1 MKKILNSDGIKD
13 LLSSCVAV
21 FIGLIFGL
29 IVILIANSD
38 YAVEGFL
45 TLISGGFSNGARGI
59 GQVINQ
65 AVPIILTGLSVGFAF
80 KTGLFNIGTPGQF
93 VVGAFVA
100 IYVGVEWTFL
110 PGALHWIVAIILA
123 GIAGSLWGAVP
134 GLMKAYLNV
143 NEVISSII
151 MNYIGMYTVNY
162 IIPLTVFDSM
172 KNQTL
177 NVNQNAIISKFGLDL
192 LVPNINGGI
201 VVAILAVVVIHII
214 LNKTTF
220 GFELKACGFSPDAS
234 KYAGINAKQKIV
246 FSMMIAGALAGIGG
260 GLLYLAGSGQCLQ
273 VVDTLAPEGFNGIAV
288 ALLGLSNPFGV
299 LIAGLF
305 IAHITIGGS
314 LMQIYGFI
322 PQIVDI
328 IVAITIYFSA
338 FSLLIKQFLN
348 KHKLFN
354 ADNIKK
360 EEQSHG

>member
-1 MKKILNSDGIKD
+1 MKKILNADGIKD

-21 FIGLIFGL
+21 LVGLVFGF

-38 YAVEGFL
+38 YAMQGFS
-45 TLISGGFSNGARGI
+45 TLISGGFSNGTRGI

-93 VVGAFVA
+93 VVGAFAA

-110 PGALHWIVAIILA
+110 PGPMHWIVAILFA
-123 GIAGSLWGAVP
+123 GIAGALWGAVP

-162 IIPLTVFDSM
+162 IIPLTVFDAM
-172 KNQTL
+172 KNQTS
-177 NVNQNAIISKFGLDL
+177 NVNQNAIISKFGLDAII
-192 LVPNINGGI
+192 PNINGGI
-201 VVAILAVVVIHII
+201 IIAIIAVIVMHVI

-220 GFELKACGFSPDAS
+220 GFELKACGLSPDAS

-246 FSMMIAGALAGIGG
+246 LSMMIAGSLAGIGG
-260 GLLYLAGSGQCLQ
+260 GLLYLAGNGQCLQ

-348 KHKLFN
+348 KKKFFN
-354 ADNIKK
+354 NEK
-360 EEQSHG
+360 EEGNSNE

>member
-1 MKKILNSDGIKD
+1 MKSFLKNEGIKD

-21 FIGLIFGL
+21 VVGLLFGL

-38 YAVEGFL
+38 QAFAGFT
-45 TLISGGFSNGARGI
+45 TLISGGFSNGTRGI

-110 PGALHWIVAIILA
+110 PGPMHWIVAILLA
-123 GIAGSLWGAVP
+123 GVAGALWGSVP

-177 NVNQNAIISKFGLDL
+177 NVDSNAVVSKFGLDNFI
-192 LVPNINGGI
+192 PNINGGI
-201 VVAILAVVVIHII
+201 VIAIIAVIVIHIV
-214 LNKTTF
+214 LNKTTL
-220 GFELKACGFSPDAS
+220 GF
-234 KYAGINAKQKIV
+234 
-246 FSMMIAGALAGIGG
+246 
-260 GLLYLAGSGQCLQ
+260 
-273 VVDTLAPEGFNGIAV
+273 
-288 ALLGLSNPFGV
+288 
-299 LIAGLF
+299 
-305 IAHITIGGS
+305 
-314 LMQIYGFI
+314 
-322 PQIVDI
+322 
-328 IVAITIYFSA
+328 
-338 FSLLIKQFLN
+338 
-348 KHKLFN
+348 
-354 ADNIKK
+354 
-360 EEQSHG
+360 